1 MVDNSL
7 PDPQL
12 PLQLPPSQLPASR
25 PSKLRAVLRLWA
37 LALAGSVLLVAS
49 GERWPEPLAVQP
61 AVVWS
66 LLLVPPALVALVLL
80 IRWRNPGEG
89 ESQH

>member
-1 MVDNSL
+1 MADNR
-7 PDPQL
+7 PL
-12 PLQLPPSQLPASR
+12 PLPPFPLPPSPAP
-25 PSKLRAVLRLWA
+25 PSKVRAVLRLWA

>member
-1 MVDNSL
+1 MVDDSPSNER
-7 PDPQL
+7 
-12 PLQLPPSQLPASR
+12 PPVSPAEPAPV
-25 PSKLRAVLRLWA
+25 PSKARSVLRLWA

-66 LLLVPPALVALVLL
+66 LLLVPPALVALWLL
-80 IRWRNPGEG
+80 IQWRNPGEG
-89 ESQH
+89 ESHH

>member
-1 MVDNSL
+1 MLFRSDNR
-7 PDPQL
+7 PL
-12 PLQLPPSQLPASR
+12 PLPPFPLPPSPAQ
-25 PSKLRAVLRLWA
+25 PSKVRSVLRLWA

>member
-1 MVDNSL
+1 M
-7 PDPQL
+7 
-12 PLQLPPSQLPASR
+12 
-25 PSKLRAVLRLWA
+25 LRLWA